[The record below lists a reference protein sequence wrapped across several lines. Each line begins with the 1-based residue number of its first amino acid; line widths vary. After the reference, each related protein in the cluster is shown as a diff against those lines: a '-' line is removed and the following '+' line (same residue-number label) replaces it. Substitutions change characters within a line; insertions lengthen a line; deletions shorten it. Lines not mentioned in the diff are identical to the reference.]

1 MEHSHQL
8 TAFDAVRPWRTATMV
23 ASAIAAAELLL
34 LVLVG
39 ISLIGKPLS
48 QKAEQAAA
56 AKLAVPLPAKAT
68 TQDSPIKFTATK
80 KAALARGATR
90 VTILNGNGRNGAA
103 ASQAGIVRMKGY
115 PVAAVGN
122 APKADYARTMVMY
135 RGRFRPEGV
144 RLAKDLAIKI
154 VTPLDGLSVSALE
167 GAHVAVILGA

>member
-8 TAFDAVRPWRTATMV
+8 TAFDAVRPWRTATLV

-56 AKLAVPLPAKAT
+56 AKLAVPLPKKT
-68 TQDSPIKFTATK
+68 TQDSPIKFTVAK
-80 KAALARGATR
+80 KPTLARGATR
-90 VTILNGNGRNGAA
+90 ITILNGNGRTGAA
-103 ASQAGIVRMKGY
+103 ASQAAIVRMKGY

-122 APKADYARTMVMY
+122 APRADYTRTMVMY
-135 RGRFRPEGV
+135 RGRFRPEAV
-144 RLAKDLAIKI
+144 RLAKDLGIKI
-154 VTPLDGLSVSALE
+154 VTPLDGLSVGALE
-167 GAHVAVILGA
+167 GAHAAVIIGA

>member
-23 ASAIAAAELLL
+23 ASAIAAGELLL

-56 AKLAVPLPAKAT
+56 AKLAVPLPAKT

-90 VTILNGNGRNGAA
+90 VTILNGNGRTGAA

-135 RGRFRPEGV
+135 RGRFRPEAV
-144 RLAKDLAIKI
+144 RLAKDLGIKI

-167 GAHVAVILGA
+167 GAHAAVIIGA